1 MKQDNPVSASDKRCR
16 IVLVMVG
23 LPARGK
29 SYISKKVTNY
39 MLWRGIKARMF
50 NVGNHRREALNP
62 VMNNQTADFFSPENK
77 SAKIQREN
85 IAFEVLDSLF
95 HWIQGGE
102 LAIFDATNTT
112 KERRKGIK
120 KRCAESGLDLNI
132 IFLESICNDPNV
144 IASNCLQ
151 KIQNSPD
158 YATIPHREAFLDLQK
173 RISNYESV
181 YEPIQDEE
189 ELSYIKLINLQ
200 SKIICYRIHGNIPH
214 LLVAFLMSIHIHPR
228 PIWLTR
234 AGRSEVGPNMIPIL
248 RSLISKD
255 AEKPTANTEE
265 TKLEDFGVG
274 SNGSGATGMY
284 VTTNVPGS
292 PRASKVSEISE
303 LPSNVTMGAVL
314 NEEGVAFAK
323 GLSVLIQERQE
334 KTTLL
339 TSTREFEAKAA
350 TSGETDKKEATPTT
364 ANPRTTQNLRIY
376 TSLLPRAIQTVQY
389 IVGGQNEQW
398 SALNMLD
405 TGVCHGMT
413 MHAIKTAIPEQFEAW
428 QRDPFNHRIP
438 GGESYRDLVQRLE
451 PFITELERTST
462 GVLVVSHLSTLQVLY
477 GYFLGCP
484 GEQCPTLDIPQHTV
498 IELLPNQYGW
508 KEQRFEIDLSN
519 FMTNPCP

>member
-1 MKQDNPVSASDKRCR
+1 
-16 IVLVMVG
+16 
-23 LPARGK
+23 
-29 SYISKKVTNY
+29 
-39 MLWRGIKARMF
+39 
-50 NVGNHRREALNP
+50 
-62 VMNNQTADFFSPENK
+62 MNNQTADFFSPENK
-77 SAKIQREN
+77 SAKTQREN

-95 HWIQGGE
+95 QWIREGGE

-132 IFLESICNDPNV
+132 IFLESICNDPKV

-158 YATIPHREAFLDLQK
+158 YSTIPHQEAFLDLQQ

-181 YEPIQDEE
+181 YETIEDEE

-234 AGRSEVGPNMIPIL
+234 AGQSEVVPNIIPIL
-248 RSLISKD
+248 RSLVSKD
-255 AEKPTANTEE
+255 AEKSTANREATRVEE
-265 TKLEDFGVG
+265 IGVG
-274 SNGSGATGMY
+274 SHGNGDSEMTASI
-284 VTTNVPGS
+284 PGS
-292 PRASKVSEISE
+292 PRASNVSEISE

-314 NEEGVAFAK
+314 NEEGIAFAK

-334 KTTLL
+334 KNSLL
-339 TSTREFEAKAA
+339 TSTNEFEAKAA
-350 TSGETDKKEATPTT
+350 PSGETDKKETTPTT
-364 ANPRTTQNLRIY
+364 ANLRTTHNLRVY
-376 TSLLPRAIQTVQY
+376 TSLLPRAIQTVQH
-389 IVGGQNEQW
+389 IVGARNEQW

-413 MHAIKTAIPEQFEAW
+413 VHDIKNLVPEQFEAW

-438 GGESYRDLVQRLE
+438 GGESYRDLVQRLD
-451 PFITELERTST
+451 PFITELERTNT

-484 GEQCPTLDIPQHTV
+484 AEKCPTLDIPQHTV
-498 IELLPNQYGW
+498 IELVPNQYGW
-508 KEQRFEIDLSN
+508 KEQRFEIDLSKFMEKPRN
-519 FMTNPCP
+519 FLADQLRTLSICAPAGSTWFEALQGAERAQKRFTQE